1 MVFTVDALP
10 SSLVTVV
17 SEAIALA
24 RLTARELPEVELTL
38 IAVLALDSIVAVTL
52 ARLAV
57 AEVILGAAGVT
68 LAGGAAIGPVAV
80 CADGALGAAARVDVG
95 PAGAGAAAP
104 IAHAAR
110 RSGRVA
116 LARLREALVVDADV
130 AQEGLTLDG
139 QLLPLVEAELCAS
152 AAVVVELLLV
162 FERAG
167 ALQRGQLVDNGHDHD
182 GVDQDRRVPAQAG
195 SL

>member
-57 AEVILGAAGVT
+57 AEVILGAAGVA

-80 CADGALGAAARVDVG
+80 RADGALGAPARVDVG
-95 PAGAGAAAP
+95 PAEAGAAAP

>member
-57 AEVILGAAGVT
+57 AEVILGAAGVA

-80 CADGALGAAARVDVG
+80 RADGALGAAARVDVG
-95 PAGAGAAAP
+95 PAEAGAAAP

-139 QLLPLVEAELCAS
+139 QLLLVEAELCAS

-162 FERAG
+162 FEHAG
-167 ALQRGQLVDNGHDHD
+167 ALQRGQLIDNGHDHD

>member
-1 MVFTVDALP
+1 MFTVDALP

-57 AEVILGAAGVT
+57 AEVILGAAGVA
-68 LAGGAAIGPVAV
+68 LAGGAAIRPVAV
-80 CADGALGAAARVDVG
+80 RADGALGAAARVDVG
-95 PAGAGAAAP
+95 PAEAGAAAP

-139 QLLPLVEAELCAS
+139 QLLLVEAELCAS

-162 FERAG
+162 FEHAG
-167 ALQRGQLVDNGHDHD
+167 ALQRGQLIDNGHDHD